1 MKISS
6 LIAMLEERE
15 IARVVGIPHDE
26 ARMRFPLRANTVS
39 SFDEFSEILAD
50 YFNHHYAACLSGGG
64 FSVSQASSRAKG
76 VIENEYRRKGGD
88 IVMAYNDAHDGTNG
102 GMRALLDII
111 ANQLKVEAVESYIK
125 DVFDRHVAPNSY
137 DEKVEIMR
145 QFIASFGHQLSSSIQ
160 RERPERYAH
169 DYVNLI
175 RAYNQSLQ
183 NSSSMFRRL

>member
-1 MKISS
+1 MKLRFGS
-6 LIAMLEERE
+6 
-15 IARVVGIPHDE
+15 GI
-26 ARMRFPLRANTVS
+26 NT
-39 SFDEFSEILAD
+39 
-50 YFNHHYAACLSGGG
+50 
-64 FSVSQASSRAKG
+64 
-76 VIENEYRRKGGD
+76 
-88 IVMAYNDAHDGTNG
+88 
-102 GMRALLDII
+102 LLDLLFSY
-111 ANQLKVEAVESYIK
+111 NKDKAVESYIK